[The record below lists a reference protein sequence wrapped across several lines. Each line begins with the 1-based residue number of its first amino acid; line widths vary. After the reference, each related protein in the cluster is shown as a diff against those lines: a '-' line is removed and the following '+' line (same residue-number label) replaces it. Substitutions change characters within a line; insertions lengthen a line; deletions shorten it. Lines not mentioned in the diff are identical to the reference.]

1 MIIVNNVMMFIIM
14 NVAKAYCG
22 LWYFLRCRLFRRN
35 LDLDY
40 HVFTLDMPLNSGV
53 PFFAKVVESN
63 SMYEKTSAVK
73 IGKVCIRYTIE
84 KLVKLSD
91 VAQLNS
97 SEPVSS
103 IKNTLIKYQ
112 DKIAH
117 RNSSETLTLT
127 SQETDEYGRKV
138 NLKY

>member
-1 MIIVNNVMMFIIM
+1 MTIVDNVIMTLIM

-40 HVFTLDMPLNSGV
+40 HVFILTMPKNSGV

-73 IGKVCIRYTIE
+73 IGNVCIRYTIE

-97 SEPVSS
+97 SEPKHS
-103 IKNTLIKYQ
+103 IENILVQYRDTK
-112 DKIAH
+112 AH
-117 RNSSETLTLT
+117 HNPSVTLT
-127 SQETDEYGRKV
+127 STSKEIDEYGRKV